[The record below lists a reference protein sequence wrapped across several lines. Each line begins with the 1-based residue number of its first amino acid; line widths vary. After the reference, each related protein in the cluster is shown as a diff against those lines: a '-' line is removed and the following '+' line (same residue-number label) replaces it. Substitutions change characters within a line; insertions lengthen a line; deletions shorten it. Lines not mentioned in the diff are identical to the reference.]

1 MRRCTQRHWTAWR
14 CLRRLCAP
22 SPPSPLVFL
31 CVWTVLCPPPA
42 CLRCVQRAT
51 ATATCQSF
59 AGLEHNAFA
68 KRVRHQSKLLL
79 GDAPAESLQPLVQKM
94 RKQLRRNRK
103 KVLDTAAGLHE
114 LLVKDASW
122 VQDLASLAAAPDLES
137 RMLGLALLLEMKSPA
152 AITSAQK
159 CLRNRAWELRSLA
172 FRYLAVNRDVTSIPL
187 LISRYGA
194 EEGRLKHELETA
206 LFLHTGKRCWTRSNW
221 NKWWRKW
228 QPTCARQS

>member
-1 MRRCTQRHWTAWR
+1 
-14 CLRRLCAP
+14 
-22 SPPSPLVFL
+22 
-31 CVWTVLCPPPA
+31 
-42 CLRCVQRAT
+42 
-51 ATATCQSF
+51 
-59 AGLEHNAFA
+59 
-68 KRVRHQSKLLL
+68 
-79 GDAPAESLQPLVQKM
+79 M

-187 LISRYGA
+187 LISRWMIGWVA
-194 EEGRLKHELETA
+194 LQRMWPVRWRALARRWCLPDELAQMPSERLL
-206 LFLHTGKRCWTRSNW
+206 
-221 NKWWRKW
+221 
-228 QPTCARQS
+228 